1 MKPCLFCSYFR
12 NMPYMRRLLIF
23 SLLALVFLVS
33 GVILRTTQDENAL
46 QHEELI
52 QRAGKSLDTLIS
64 GLDTCLDRLT
74 PMLEGPRFNERMFAS
89 MVERT
94 DPDRKAEYFVF
105 EHHQLRYW
113 TDNEVMPDSSLLFRD
128 IDSRV
133 MLFGNGWYY
142 VSVRSLGGR
151 TLFGM
156 LLIRHQYALQNKYL
170 VNRFRSDLKLPE
182 STGINMDRANGSY
195 PVKLKSGRTLFSAT
209 FAEEDNGDAYPMMA
223 SLLMGLAAVFIFLI
237 SFDALRKLGH
247 ARNLWGF
254 LVLGVLII
262 LRFYMNIA
270 HWPAAFYDT
279 GLFDAKY
286 YASGYLLNSLG
297 DLLLTSAVVALMVV
311 FLYTWMLRITPAQNG
326 WMTSAFIVI
335 TFGVTFLYSVTINYV
350 LSGLIINSQISFDIN
365 NIFQLS
371 GYTGFGML
379 IIGLL
384 LGTFYLICDGSI
396 LLVRRTGLPFSR
408 IIILFLI
415 SQGIFLA
422 ALLSL
427 RSTDL
432 FADYGVSAFLLANIL
447 ILFIGYIR
455 NSELQLFS
463 FSRTVLVILVFS
475 LYASQIIYSFNETR
489 ERDKRQ
495 LLAAKLENEQDIVAE
510 FLLQNLDSRIRS
522 DRELVRLLSLSPQ
535 LAMNT
540 PGLIDEVSRHLDRQ
554 YFNGYLDRYETQFK
568 YFGTGDLPINRM
580 GDPGW
585 NLEEIT
591 NRNYTEGRPTASP
604 DIFYFRGENGRAE
617 YVAVLRPGGNDAPA
631 GTVVIQLS
639 ARSTQDDAGFPE
651 LLLSDK
657 VGSNRELGK
666 YAYATYQNG
675 KLVNQSG
682 SFNYYL
688 TDGPYMQYFRNLD
701 GMRFVSFDN
710 YLHLFYRY
718 GKNLIII
725 SSPRQ
730 GLWVWVTLFSYLFTF
745 FSVIWLI
752 ISVAVRFMKE
762 GFRLQF
768 NFNSRIQLTIIMIV
782 VGTLLL
788 IGAATV
794 TYIIDN
800 YEQAQNNRIREKL
813 NNIRVLVESELGNR
827 ETLGEALTDDLR
839 FAFNRLART
848 LKTDF
853 NVYSGHGHLFFSS
866 QPGIYDQEIIAPLM
880 DRNAYISLTTNQKA
894 LYLQSENIGKL
905 HYSAA
910 YEPLRNSSNKN
921 IGFLSLPYF
930 DKDTELK
937 RDISGFLVALINLY
951 VLLFSVAT
959 LVAFF
964 ISNRITQPL
973 RIIQDSLRKTKLGSV
988 NEPIVWK
995 TRDEIGGLI
1004 NEYNRMVNE
1013 LQKSAEL
1020 LAKSERESAWR
1031 EMAKQVA
1038 HEIKNPLTPMKLGI
1052 QHLQRAINDNHPN
1065 KEELVRKISNTMIE
1079 QIDTLSNIA
1088 TEFSHFAKMPRP
1100 EYTGVELIAVLQH
1113 TVDLYDEDDDSDI
1126 VFEEHPEQVMV
1137 RADKDQLIRIFGNL
1151 IKNSLQAIP
1160 DGRQGAV
1167 QISVMAGSGE
1177 PANHVTIA
1185 VRDNGCGIPKNQL
1198 NKIFAPNFTTKSS
1211 GTGLGLAM
1219 VKAMTEGM
1227 GGSVWFETEEG
1238 KGTVFYVKLLAA

>member
-1 MKPCLFCSYFR
+1 
-12 NMPYMRRLLIF
+12 MRRLLIF
-23 SLLALVFLVS
+23 SLLALLFLVT
-33 GVILRTTQDENAL
+33 GLVLRNTGDERAL
-46 QHEELI
+46 QHEELV
-52 QRAGKSLDTLIS
+52 QRAGTSLDSLIA

-89 MVERT
+89 TLERT
-94 DPDRKAEYFVF
+94 DPGYKAAYFVF
-105 EHHQLRYW
+105 EGRQLKYW
-113 TDNEVMPDSSLLFRD
+113 TDNETKPDSSLLFRD
-128 IDSRV
+128 VDAKV

-156 LLIRHQYALQNKYL
+156 LLLRHQYALQNRFL
-170 VNRFRSDLKLPE
+170 VNRFREDLLLPDGAE
-182 STGINMDRANGSY
+182 LNMDRANGSY
-195 PVKLKSGRTLFSAT
+195 PVKLKNGRTVFSVT
-209 FAEEDNGDAYPMMA
+209 FDGEDNGEAYPIGA
-223 SLLMGLAAVFIFLI
+223 SVFIALAGVFIFLMA
-237 SFDALRKLGH
+237 FDALRKLGH
-247 ARNLWGF
+247 ARNPWGI
-254 LVLGVLII
+254 LLLTILIA
-262 LRFYMNIA
+262 LRVYMNIA
-270 HWPAAFYDT
+270 QWPDAFYAT

-297 DLLLTSAVVALMVV
+297 DLLLTVAVVALTVV
-311 FLYTWMLRITPAQNG
+311 FLYTWMLRVKASGEEVLTGVQ
-326 WMTSAFIVI
+326 IVL
-335 TFGVTFLYSVTINYV
+335 TFCLTFLYSVAINYV

-379 IIGLL
+379 IIGML

-396 LLVRRTGLPFSR
+396 LFVRRTGLPFSR
-408 IIILFLI
+408 VVILFLI
-415 SQGIFLA
+415 SQGLFLA
-422 ALLSL
+422 ALLLL

-432 FADYGVSAFLLANIL
+432 FTDYGVSAFLLANIL

-510 FLLQNLDSRIRS
+510 FLLQNLESRIRL
-522 DRELVRLLSLSPQ
+522 DRELVRMLSLSPQ
-535 LAMNT
+535 VAMST
-540 PGLIDEVSRHLDRQ
+540 PGLIDEVNRHLDRQ

-568 YFGTGDLPINRM
+568 YFGSGDLPINRM
-580 GDPGW
+580 GDPTW
-585 NLEEIT
+585 NLEEIV
-591 NRNYTEGRPTASP
+591 NRNFADGRPTASP
-604 DIFYFRGENGRAE
+604 DIFYFRGENGRTE
-617 YVAVLRPGGNDAPA
+617 YVAVLKPGGNDAPA
-631 GTVVIQLS
+631 GTIVIQLS
-639 ARSTQDDAGFPE
+639 ARSTQDDGGFPE

-666 YAYATYQNG
+666 YAFARYQSG

-682 SFNYYL
+682 NFNYYL

-701 GMRFVSFDN
+701 GMRFVSFEN

-730 GLWVWVTLFSYLFTF
+730 GVWVWVTLFSYLFTF
-745 FSVIWLI
+745 FSFVWLI

-762 GFRLQF
+762 GFKLQF
-768 NFNSRIQLTIIMIV
+768 NFNSRIQVTVILIV
-782 VGTLLL
+782 VCTLLL
-788 IGAATV
+788 IGVATV
-794 TYIIDN
+794 TYIVDN

-813 NNIRVLVESELGNR
+813 NNIRVLVETELGTR
-827 ETLGEALTDDLR
+827 ETLGESLTDDLQ

-853 NVYSGHGHLFFSS
+853 NVYNRQGHLFFSS

-894 LYLQSENIGKL
+894 LYLQSENIGL
-905 HYSAA
+905 LRYTAA
-910 YEPLRNSSNKN
+910 YEPLQNSSNKN

-937 RDISGFLVALINLY
+937 RDISGFLVTLINLY
-951 VLLFSVAT
+951 VLLFSIAT

-973 RIIQDSLRKTKLGSV
+973 RIIQESLRKTKLGSV

-1088 TEFSHFAKMPRP
+1088 TEFSHFAKMPKP
-1100 EYTGVELIAVLQH
+1100 EYTVVELIAVLQH

-1126 VFEEHPEQVMV
+1126 LFADHPEEVMV
-1137 RADKDQLIRIFGNL
+1137 RGDKDQLVRVFGNL
-1151 IKNSLQAIP
+1151 IKNALQAIP
-1160 DGRQGAV
+1160 DNRKGL
-1167 QISVMAGSGE
+1167 
-1177 PANHVTIA
+1177 VTISISLPDDDDKRY
-1185 VRDNGCGIPKNQL
+1185 VVVSVKDNGKGIPSDQL
-1198 NKIFAPNFTTKSS
+1198 GKIFVPNFTTKSS

-1227 GGSVWFETEEG
+1227 GGNVWFETEEG
-1238 KGTVFYVKLLAA
+1238 EGTVFYVKLERGGIVIF

>member
-1 MKPCLFCSYFR
+1 
-12 NMPYMRRLLIF
+12 MRRLLIF
-23 SLLALVFLVS
+23 SLLALIFLVS
-33 GVILRTTQDENAL
+33 GVVLRSTQDETAL
-46 QHEELI
+46 QHEELV
-52 QRAGKSLDTLIS
+52 QRAGYSLDSLIS

-94 DPDRKAEYFVF
+94 DPERKASYFVY
-105 EHHQLRYW
+105 EGRQLKYW

-128 IDSRV
+128 VDSRV

-142 VSVRSLGGR
+142 VSVRNLGGR

-170 VNRFRSDLKLPE
+170 HNRFRADLRLPE
-182 STGINMDRANGSY
+182 NTSINMDRANGSF
-195 PVKLKSGRTLFSAT
+195 PVKLHNGRTVFSVS
-209 FAEEDNGDAYPMMA
+209 FSVDDNGEDYPLTA
-223 SLLMGLAAVFIFLI
+223 SLLIALSAAFIFLL

-247 ARNLWGF
+247 ARNPLGL
-254 LVLGVLII
+254 LVLAALIL
-262 LRFYMNIA
+262 LRVYMNYT
-270 HWPAAFYDT
+270 HWPAAFYES

-286 YASGYLLNSLG
+286 YASGYFLNSLG
-297 DLLLTSAVVALMVV
+297 DLLLSSAVMALSVV
-311 FLYTWMLRITPAQNG
+311 FLYTWMLSIKAQLPG
-326 WMTSAFIVI
+326 LKTGILIVF
-335 TFGVTFLYSVTINYV
+335 TFFLTFLYSVVVNYI

-379 IIGLL
+379 IIGML
-384 LGTFYLICDGSI
+384 LGTFYLICDGGI
-396 LLVRRTGLPFSR
+396 LFVRKSGLPFSR
-408 IIILFLI
+408 IVIHFLVSQGLFLTV
-415 SQGIFLA
+415 
-422 ALLSL
+422 LLLL
-427 RSTDL
+427 RSSDL
-432 FADYGVSAFLLANIL
+432 FTDYGVSAFLLANIL
-447 ILFIGYIR
+447 IFFIGYIR

-510 FLLQNLDSRIRS
+510 FLLQNLEVRIRS

-535 LAMNT
+535 LAMST

-580 GDPGW
+580 GDPSW
-585 NLEEIT
+585 NLEEIV
-591 NRNYTEGRPTASP
+591 NRNFTEGRPTASP
-604 DIFYFRGENGRAE
+604 DVFYFRGENGRTE
-617 YVAVLRPGGNDAPA
+617 YVAVLKPGGNDAPA
-631 GTVVIQLS
+631 GTIVIQLS

-666 YAYATYQNG
+666 YAYARYQNG
-675 KLVNQSG
+675 KLLNQSG
-682 SFNYYL
+682 NFNYYL
-688 TDGPYMQYFRNLD
+688 TEGPYMQYFRNLD

-718 GKNLIII
+718 GKNLIVI

-745 FSVIWLI
+745 FSVVWLI
-752 ISVAVRFMKE
+752 ISVAVRFMKD
-762 GFRLQF
+762 GFQLQF
-768 NFNSRIQLTIIMIV
+768 NFNSRIQVTIIMIV

-794 TYIIDN
+794 TYIVDN

-813 NNIRVLVESELGNR
+813 NNIRVLVETELGTR
-827 ETLGEALTDDLR
+827 ESLGESLTDDLR

-853 NVYSGHGHLFFSS
+853 NVYTSNGRLFFSS

-894 LYLQSENIGKL
+894 LYLQSENIGNL
-905 HYSAA
+905 HYSGA

-951 VLLFSVAT
+951 VLLFSIAT

-973 RIIQDSLRKTKLGSV
+973 RIIQESLRRTKLGSV

-1100 EYTGVELIAVLQH
+1100 EYTTIELIAVLQH
-1113 TVDLYDEDDDSDI
+1113 TVDLYDEDDDSEI
-1126 VFEEHPEQVMV
+1126 LFKEHPEQVMV

-1151 IKNSLQAIP
+1151 IKNALQAIP
-1160 DGRQGAV
+1160 DNRKGIVSIAV
-1167 QISVMAGSGE
+1167 SAEKESDT
-1177 PANHVTIA
+1177 PHVTIA
-1185 VRDNGCGIPKNQL
+1185 IRDNGKGIPADQL
-1198 NKIFAPNFTTKSS
+1198 RKIFVPNFTTKSS

-1238 KGTVFYVKLLAA
+1238 KGTVFYVKLLCV